1 MQFAYLA
8 VIIGGLVGMGIIDW
22 RYKLALFYDK
32 KRTILTV
39 SIMVIIFLL
48 WDVAGIFLNI
58 FFSGESNYVTGVML
72 APELPLEEVFFL
84 TLLSYMPLVLYRK
97 FSNL

>member
-8 VIIGGLVGMGIIDW
+8 VIMTGLIGMGTIDW
-22 RYKLALFYDK
+22 RYKLALFYDV

-39 SIMVIIFLL
+39 SIMVAIFLV
-48 WDVAGIFLNI
+48 WDIAGIALGI
-58 FFSGESNYVTGVML
+58 FFSGESPYVTGIML

-97 FSNL
+97 FTSL